1 MDNKIRVI
9 LGALNQE
16 NDKVLLNE
24 VYQLLKYGVEV
35 RDDSVD
41 AIQASWYVLTAEVA
55 FERGYRALAKDCLEM
70 FFRKSPPED
79 QFLGRGYLC
88 QAQLHAPVSKKDTEN
103 LEVAVSYITRAINF
117 ARKTTRYHF
126 LVYNASVIY
135 WKFCRPFLTAGHR
148 HHLSKSLH
156 NIVKALDDIDDKDYE
171 WRTKLL
177 IALIECHIDAG
188 RREDAINVAQVA
200 ASFTKSH
207 IPDTF
212 KDIFELQIVHRLADP
227 QKLVKD
233 AKLAIN
239 LNILYRMKR
248 LRLTF
253 EGKEVPQAGKTP
265 VEQVDIDL
273 GRLIKR
279 ILREEDSSAPSG
291 RKSVTPGGSLT
302 QEEQIKFLLELAVE
316 QKSRIVQTLLLLSI
330 DKDYGLNGGMSLKS
344 ERTEILKTLI
354 NNSGLNITQEDI
366 IFLKPDENGMKYI
379 ADKLHIQLR
388 AHEVELAMT
397 IDNMKPQCDDCTL
410 VSYGMVAL
418 PKFSSMPYFF
428 TSNVRDLH
436 QYSSEQFPFISKD
449 LITSDKCFM
458 CLQLA
463 DVLHQQ

>member
-117 ARKTTRYHF
+117 ARKTTSYLLEVLSAIF
-126 LVYNASVIY
+126 NS
-135 WKFCRPFLTAGHR
+135 WPQTP
-148 HHLSKSLH
+148 LSKSLH

-248 LRLTF
+248 LRL
-253 EGKEVPQAGKTP
+253 
-265 VEQVDIDL
+265 
-273 GRLIKR
+273 
-279 ILREEDSSAPSG
+279 
-291 RKSVTPGGSLT
+291 
-302 QEEQIKFLLELAVE
+302 
-316 QKSRIVQTLLLLSI
+316 
-330 DKDYGLNGGMSLKS
+330 
-344 ERTEILKTLI
+344 
-354 NNSGLNITQEDI
+354 
-366 IFLKPDENGMKYI
+366 
-379 ADKLHIQLR
+379 
-388 AHEVELAMT
+388 
-397 IDNMKPQCDDCTL
+397 
-410 VSYGMVAL
+410 
-418 PKFSSMPYFF
+418 
-428 TSNVRDLH
+428 
-436 QYSSEQFPFISKD
+436 
-449 LITSDKCFM
+449 
-458 CLQLA
+458 
-463 DVLHQQ
+463 